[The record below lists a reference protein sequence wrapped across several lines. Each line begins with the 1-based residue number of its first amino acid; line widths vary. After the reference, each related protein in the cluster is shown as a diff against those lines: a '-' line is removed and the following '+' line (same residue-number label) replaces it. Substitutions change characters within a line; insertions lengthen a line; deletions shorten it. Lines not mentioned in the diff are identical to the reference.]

1 MFLVR
6 TTVVHALRRAGYPL
20 DEIMKLTGHKSLE
33 TLSSTY
39 NFKIDTADRINMAAA
54 IGYGPQLSR
63 GEITDTSGI
72 YILLEFFL

>member
-63 GEITDTSGI
+63 GEISDTLGI
-72 YILLEFFL
+72 YILLAIFL

>member
-1 MFLVR
+1 
-6 TTVVHALRRAGYPL
+6 LRRAGYPL

-63 GEITDTSGI
+63 GEISDTSGI
-72 YILLEFFL
+72 